1 MMQLRIYSVALQMV
15 GQVAVVAQR
24 VARADRDLARQMRR
38 ASTSVPLNI
47 SEGVH
52 SRGGNQA
59 ARFQNA
65 MASAR
70 ETAAALEV
78 SIAARYITDDGL
90 GELLDRLDHIVATL
104 WKLIHRP
111 R

>member
-1 MMQLRIYSVALQMV
+1 MMKLRIYETSLAAVAEVTALAKDVQ
-15 GQVAVVAQR
+15 QR
-24 VARADRDLARQMRR
+24 DPDLARQIRR

-47 SEGVH
+47 AEGVH

-59 ARFQNA
+59 ARFQTA

-70 ETAAALEV
+70 ETMAGLEV
-78 SIAARYITDDGL
+78 SVAAGYL
-90 GELLDRLDHIVATL
+90 GPSRTTEALDKLDHVVATL
-104 WKLIHRP
+104 WKLVHR